1 MEARRL
7 DLRTP
12 AGDFVFGALRA
23 RDFVFEALRAGDLPF
38 GDFVFGALRAGDL
51 PFGDFV
57 FGALR
62 MGAFFTEPF
71 LVAERFG
78 DGERVLLAGIL

>member
-38 GDFVFGALRAGDL
+38 GDFVFGALR
-51 PFGDFV
+51 
-57 FGALR
+57 